1 MADPG
6 VRYLSRYHPRQP
18 PPFETTPTH
27 MRDTVV
33 AAIATSARSR
43 GASGPAAE
51 LLGRSPAIARVHELL
66 RSAAAAQG
74 GVLITAEPG
83 VASSAVAR
91 ELHLR
96 SCRSTSPFVAV
107 ECGEADRT
115 GVERL
120 LFGGPCSDSTTDLES
135 AAIDSR
141 IVAARG
147 GTLLLHD
154 VTELPSSI
162 QARVARVARDG
173 EVRID
178 GAPVRLEFRLVATAP
193 PAIDAEVH
201 EHRFRADLFRRLTA
215 TRIDLPPLR
224 ERAED
229 LPEIAACLLEEVCA
243 ERGVSP
249 RAFTDAALGFVAAL
263 TWPGNLVELRGV
275 LDRVVSNTRGEVVQ
289 VEDVLPE
296 LQLHRAPAPF
306 VPDGSLRDARQR
318 FEREY
323 IAAVLQYHGWRV
335 ADAAQTLGI
344 QRPNLYRK
352 ARQLGI
358 PLMR

>member
-1 MADPG
+1 
-6 VRYLSRYHPRQP
+6 
-18 PPFETTPTH
+18 

-33 AAIATSARSR
+33 AAIATSARARSASR
-43 GASGPAAE
+43 RAAE

-96 SCRSTSPFVAV
+96 ACASSPFVAV
-107 ECGEADRT
+107 ECGAADRAC
-115 GVERL
+115 VERL
-120 LFGGPCSDSTTDLES
+120 LFGGPCADSTTDLES

-154 VTELPSSI
+154 VTELPSSV

-178 GAPVRLEFRLVATAP
+178 GAPVRLEFRLVATAHS
-193 PAIDAEVH
+193 AIDAEVH
-201 EHRFRADLFRRLTA
+201 EHRFRADLFRRLTT